1 MLKERGQI
9 GQEFGAE
16 EIADYLKSKGFKPKI
31 NVNHYRDHFGGS
43 ITFWHRLRRY
53 YIALIQFDKPGDGDP
68 LSSKSGFT
76 QLGMDSK
83 GKAERI
89 MIHLVAHF
97 NRWYRINKE
106 PNPRE
111 EHWVNLYIGY
121 DDQS

>member
-16 EIADYLKSKGFKPKI
+16 EIAEFLKSKGYKPKL

-68 LSSKSGFT
+68 LSSKNGFT

-83 GKAERI
+83 GKAEKI
-89 MIHLVAHF
+89 MIQLVAHF
-97 NRWYRINKE
+97 NGWYRTTKKPYSNDEEWIKLRVKRKE
-106 PNPRE
+106 
-111 EHWVNLYIGY
+111 
-121 DDQS
+121 